1 MKTIKYAFLALAGIA
16 SLTSCSD
23 DDWKVGSP
31 QMDVKTDLGTAYFGD
46 NLHFTINASDAE
58 VPLSTL
64 RAQLYFGEELV
75 SEEVIRTKVNG
86 SDYEGEIEV
95 PYLANIPDGRAT
107 LRVTLQNINF
117 TKSVKEYEVKI
128 THPDYP
134 NLIFVAEDGSEYV
147 MEKQQQYVYSFT
159 QRLPQEL
166 KGFIKAPKYGENGK
180 EITFGYE
187 SSAIKPGAEAPIPF
201 SNSAPGKYTVSFNT
215 FTFEGSPFTKL
226 MFNDKVFEST
236 DDTHAQIDLKLS
248 QGQTLTPSGFPDYN
262 DWWIDP
268 DFFKKESDG
277 SLTFLASGGS
287 YRIIADLGMQYFRV
301 YTLNGNDP
309 ATLQTDGT
317 GAVWAIGSN
326 IGKPSVGSNEV
337 GWTTEKALC
346 LAPVGD
352 KKYQI
357 TLVGGQTVS
366 TDAINFKF
374 FHQMGWGGEFGG
386 DALTSTSEIV
396 KVGTGSDGHDNGNLY
411 LADGK
416 KLETNHVYVFT
427 IDLSAGNNAAVLSVA
442 DMGEQ
447 AFEEKPVT
455 VGGTKLTTS
464 DNSAYEGIVK
474 CTRDATL
481 SIVGL
486 SGLDEFYADPDYFTF
501 DEDINDFKVN
511 VVTGD
516 YRIKINK
523 AAKTISAVMMNGSD
537 EATFDNGGAIWLM
550 GWGVGSPSMDSQFGW
565 NPGAAYCMAQ
575 IAPKVY
581 QFTGVAGPEKGSW
594 TGVRVRT
601 DYLSFKFFMQDGW
614 GGEFSGENA
623 LALTE
628 NAKSL
633 LKDTGNFELADGINL
648 EEGATYR
655 ITIDLTKGTS
665 EGTIDMVK
673 L

>member
-1 MKTIKYAFLALAGIA
+1 
-16 SLTSCSD
+16 
-23 DDWKVGSP
+23 
-31 QMDVKTDLGTAYFGD
+31 
-46 NLHFTINASDAE
+46 
-58 VPLSTL
+58 
-64 RAQLYFGEELV
+64 
-75 SEEVIRTKVNG
+75 
-86 SDYEGEIEV
+86 
-95 PYLANIPDGRAT
+95 
-107 LRVTLQNINF
+107 
-117 TKSVKEYEVKI
+117 
-128 THPDYP
+128 
-134 NLIFVAEDGSEYV
+134 
-147 MEKQQQYVYSFT
+147 
-159 QRLPQEL
+159 
-166 KGFIKAPKYGENGK
+166 
-180 EITFGYE
+180 
-187 SSAIKPGAEAPIPF
+187 
-201 SNSAPGKYTVSFNT
+201 
-215 FTFEGSPFTKL
+215 
-226 MFNDKVFEST
+226 
-236 DDTHAQIDLKLS
+236 
-248 QGQTLTPSGFPDYN
+248 
-262 DWWIDP
+262 
-268 DFFKKESDG
+268 
-277 SLTFLASGGS
+277 
-287 YRIIADLGMQYFRV
+287 MQYFRV
-301 YTLNGNDP
+301 YTLTGNDP

-346 LAPVGD
+346 LAPIGD

-386 DALTSTSEIV
+386 DALTSTSDIV

-427 IDLSAGNNAAVLSVA
+427 IDLSAGNTAAVLSVA

-474 CTRDATL
+474 FTQGATL

-523 AAKTISAVMMNGSD
+523 GAKTISAVMMNGSD

-565 NPGAAYCMAQ
+565 NPGAAYSMAQ

-581 QFTGVAGPEKGSW
+581 QFTGEAGPEKGSW

-655 ITIDLTKGTS
+655 ITIDLTQGTS